1 MEAAQAFS
9 AFSIP
14 SASVADNSPLV
25 FDRNAVAQGTAVTHA
40 NSSTDFTIT
49 QPGLYYV
56 SYNASVTPA
65 TGTTLPVTNL
75 LTLSLN
81 GTQLSNGASQHLFN
95 VTGQSA
101 PMSASGLID
110 VTSVPSTLNLL
121 SSGGNFVYSDAT
133 MNVIKLN

>member
-1 MEAAQAFS
+1 MEVAQALS

-14 SASVADNSPLV
+14 SAAVTDNSPLV

-81 GTQLSNGASQHLFN
+81 GTQLSNGASQYLFN